1 MKRKIEDMTLK
12 LEKADDD
19 KKTLKDSLKR
29 TEDDNQRVKI
39 LLEKA
44 ITTATRSESSLE
56 ESMKNIKDLRE
67 KLKRNDTLL
76 KDVTI
81 SRDIALRDQSK
92 NYQAYQNANKKNK
105 DLERRLQNATTK
117 VQDLEASLEKAEDKF
132 MKFQRSLQNVGDKK
146 ELAAALQRLQKSE
159 DDILKTEEENLNLL
173 RSLKRAQELLSHSST
188 FIKEIGGAGES
199 RIYSGEV
206 KRDRDTKDYKNE
218 SERKD
223 LLVERFQELN
233 GILVESDILEHAI
246 YDGFVDAFKSAIKE
260 LCTPKLLIQR
270 GPRRLYRIYE
280 KKVNILESDLAKAY
294 NRIMNAY
301 SIFHTID
308 PMTHPQL
315 QNFEDFDL
323 QIYRE
328 IENIVMIFEGIEQER
343 TLSVNSL
350 PGYGIIVFWEL
361 TRAERARIEKK
372 KPHAG

>member
-1 MKRKIEDMTLK
+1 
-12 LEKADDD
+12 
-19 KKTLKDSLKR
+19 
-29 TEDDNQRVKI
+29 
-39 LLEKA
+39 
-44 ITTATRSESSLE
+44 
-56 ESMKNIKDLRE
+56 
-67 KLKRNDTLL
+67 
-76 KDVTI
+76 
-81 SRDIALRDQSK
+81 
-92 NYQAYQNANKKNK
+92 
-105 DLERRLQNATTK
+105 LQ
-117 VQDLEASLEKAEDKF
+117 
-132 MKFQRSLQNVGDKK
+132 
-146 ELAAALQRLQKSE
+146 
-159 DDILKTEEENLNLL
+159 
-173 RSLKRAQELLSHSST
+173 RAQELLSSSST
-188 FIKEIGGAGES
+188 FLKEICSAS
-199 RIYSGEV
+199 DWRIYSGEV
-206 KRDRDTKDYKNE
+206 KRDGDTKDYKNE

-223 LLVERFQELN
+223 LLVERFQSLN
-233 GILVESDILEHAI
+233 GILVESDILEYAI

-270 GPRRLYRIYE
+270 GARRLYRIYE

-301 SIFHTID
+301 SILHTID

-328 IENIVMIFEGIEQER
+328 IENIVMIFEGIEADR